1 MIIRNLKLKMLLPNE
16 GERIE
21 SLDTTYLNLVKVFR
35 CTEILQKL
43 QNIGKVYVYTQPFDI
58 DIELNR
64 LESNKSFT
72 IKIGLIQ

>member
-1 MIIRNLKLKMLLPNE
+1 MIIHNLKLEMLLPNE
-16 GERIE
+16 GEKIE

-35 CTEILQKL
+35 CTEILQKS

>member
-1 MIIRNLKLKMLLPNE
+1 MIIHNLKLEMLLPNE
-16 GERIE
+16 GEKIE